1 MQVADIQE
9 KITPILRAHGVQ
21 RASVFGSYVRGEQR
35 EDSDIDMLVDVP
47 RGTGLFAFIGLQ
59 HELENAL
66 GKKVDLGT
74 YKSVHPY
81 LRDAI
86 LKEQHRIL

>member
-1 MQVADIQE
+1 MQIADIQE
-9 KITPILRAHGVQ
+9 KVIPILREHGVR

-35 EDSDIDMLVDVP
+35 EDSDIDILVDVP

-59 HELENAL
+59 HELENVL

-86 LKEQHRIL
+86 FKEQHQIL